1 MKRLLALAALLLAS
15 GSQAMTCSELLS
27 SIGAAF
33 DAATEVVMT
42 TDITQGEREF
52 AYSRLRLFR
61 AEDGTWASEV
71 LEQRGQQ
78 RPQERDG
85 GSAEPQFDFSCAGN
99 MLEASGRGW
108 TLVLPEQESDLPV
121 GRWTLHFGRSAGRV
135 VPEAVTGDFTARIL
149 FLPFRG
155 SFRVRFSDW
164 RFPGS

>member
-1 MKRLLALAALLLAS
+1 MNHLLALAALVL
-15 GSQAMTCSELLS
+15 GSWAQAMTCSELLS
-27 SIGAAF
+27 SIDAAF
-33 DAATEVVMT
+33 GAATEVVMT

-78 RPQERDG
+78 RPPEREN

-121 GRWTLHFGRSAGRV
+121 GRWTLFFTRSAGQLI
-135 VPEAVTGDFTARIL
+135 PEAVSGDFTARIL

-155 SFRVRFSDW
+155 SFRLRFTDW
-164 RFPGS
+164 RFPVP